1 MDNLFCTDGYMDI
14 ALIRVGRYAYLTAKN
29 NDERM
34 YVFVMSW

>member
-1 MDNLFCTDGYMDI
+1 MDSLFCTDGYEYRTNKGWKI
-14 ALIRVGRYAYLTAKN
+14 CILTVKN